1 MGISP
6 NGGMT
11 GADITVGWVVEGDTT
26 ITVSILQ
33 SLIESI
39 NYSTSTYQ
47 KSNLHYTRGTTLKR
61 VTSGGPH
68 LRGLAL
74 G

>member
-11 GADITVGWVVEGDTT
+11 GADIIVGWVVEGDTT

-33 SLIESI
+33 SLIENI
-39 NYSTSTYQ
+39 NY
-47 KSNLHYTRGTTLKR
+47 
-61 VTSGGPH
+61 
-68 LRGLAL
+68 
-74 G
+74 